1 MTNTTINK
9 EVNVTSV
16 GFKKNMTAY
25 PRQVEFDGSTISFLD
40 AGISCIVRSGE
51 RIAQIFT
58 LTDGRS
64 EFRLRSDNNGGVW
77 TLLSISA

>member
-9 EVNVTSV
+9 EVSVTRI
-16 GFKKNMTAY
+16 GFKKNMSVY
-25 PRQVEFDGSTISFLD
+25 PQQVELDGVPIDFID
-40 AGISCIVRSGE
+40 AGISCMVRSGE
-51 RIAQIFT
+51 RIARIFT

-64 EFRLRSDNNGGVW
+64 EFRLRSDNNGGAW

>member
-9 EVNVTSV
+9 EVSVTRM
-16 GFKKNMTAY
+16 GFKKNLSVY
-25 PRQVEFDGSTISFLD
+25 PQQVEYDGETYSFID

-64 EFRLRSDNNGGVW
+64 EFRLRSDNNGGAW
-77 TLLSISA
+77 TLLSIRA